1 MAGTLNLPLPVVS
14 SVRSFSSS
22 NGAATSSVRF
32 LPHQCRASMRSF
44 ATETRSAAVASRRP
58 ASLYEVLRV
67 SQNASP
73 REIKS
78 AYRNLAKIYHPDSA
92 PHRSE
97 SEDDQDFIAIHN
109 AYATLSDPSARAIY
123 DLSLMAVHGRRPR
136 VSLSSIQN
144 SASGFYTT
152 RRWETDQCW

>member
-1 MAGTLNLPLPVVS
+1 MAGTLNFSLPAVS
-14 SVRSFSSS
+14 PVRSSSS

-44 ATETRSAAVASRRP
+44 ATEAGSAAVASRRP

-78 AYRNLAKIYHPDSA
+78 AYRSLAKIYHPDSVL
-92 PHRSE
+92 HRSE
-97 SEDDQDFIAIHN
+97 YDDDQDFIEIHN

-123 DLSLMAVHGRRPR
+123 DLSLMAVHGRRRP
-136 VSLSSIQN
+136 VSSSAVQN
-144 SASGFYTT
+144 ASSGFYTT